1 MAAKAAATKVRTYAA
16 GVSATAAMRIAPTRT
31 TPWIELAPDIIG
43 VCRVAGIL
51 LMTSNPTSR
60 ARTNRARLLSSWAL
74 ISLPFRKG
82 LGCGVR
88 CGDSRLGDDLGRGS
102 LGKGDLGRSHP
113 HRVDDL
119 VGGVEIHDAVAHDG
133 RQERCDV
140 ACVGRRGARGHLR
153 GQVARA
159 DHRDA
164 V

>member
-43 VCRVAGIL
+43 VCSVAGIL

-60 ARTNRARLLSSWAL
+60 ASTNRARLLSSWAL
-74 ISLPFRKG
+74 ISLPFRTG
-82 LGCGVR
+82 LGCGIR
-88 CGDSRLGDDLGRGS
+88 GGDIRSGDDLGGGDRG
-102 LGKGDLGRSHP
+102 GSHP

-133 RQERCDV
+133 RQERCDI
-140 ACVGRRGARGHLR
+140 ACVGSRGAGGHLG
-153 GQVARA
+153 GQVARP
-159 DHRDA
+159 
-164 V
+164 